1 MAAWWPVPCD
11 PHSNVKGIWKHNSP
25 HPPSSQ
31 LCWRRL
37 SNTIP
42 LTIKVFVVLFLFL
55 NLSCSNI
62 TGQKCNMFQKHRKN
76 CGDCPSVPLSC
87 HCTTIALP
95 FSALIWYVV
104 GGLVVF
110 IISSIRAHR
119 APKRRKIVAAVLI
132 SCSAQ
137 CWYPL
142 RCQAINWE
150 SSEASIVSDF
160 QPSGAL
166 NAVTTH

>member
-37 SNTIP
+37 SNTNFSA
-42 LTIKVFVVLFLFL
+42 IKVFVVRFFISEFVLLEHPRA
-55 NLSCSNI
+55 
-62 TGQKCNMFQKHRKN
+62 KMFQKHGKN
-76 CGDCPSVPLSC
+76 CGDLPPVSLSDCHVTAQPLPCLSQ
-87 HCTTIALP
+87 P
-95 FSALIWYVV
+95 WYVV

-119 APKRRKIVAAVLI
+119 VPKSRKIVAAVLI

-166 NAVTTH
+166 NTVTTH